1 MKRVLVFVAFLLTLP
16 NAFAES
22 YNLPLDSL
30 SEWTGKKTINVVSNV
45 PDLDEDSEFLA
56 LLGRLSVKGFDVN
69 FDHSGFSDEGLVL
82 EVLEVQDKLAISIKS
97 VDSQIYLFSTL
108 VDRAGHATSITD
120 TDTFPQRILPLPLDF
135 KPKRVAALS
144 MSAREDGRLVFLSD
158 AKLVLGSLKADNI
171 HIIDELQSNIKDSKA
186 IYLSIG
192 QSDSD
197 PNLEVAV
204 VWGQDRDISG
214 KGQYTKIYSQ
224 LFEISEKGLGEES
237 ERKEDVA
244 IRFIDNELY
253 AQRYELLNGD
263 IGKLM
268 AASLKSGRISVSE
281 EVSSLPA
288 DREIF
293 SIFPVSDSE
302 WINVAESYLEL
313 QTSGRDSVARLEL
326 GKVSSPK
333 VAKRLMDR
341 KIISSP
347 DYAYSVNEKYL
358 SIPRQVV
365 VEGRKIITF
374 MRKRRSAFAGLS
386 SASGSD
392 VIVSASWDSNSP
404 STGFSITPIREVDSF
419 LIDFSRVKIGDKSA
433 LVVLAN
439 EENGSQGASHIYIY

>member
-1 MKRVLVFVAFLLTLP
+1 
-16 NAFAES
+16 
-22 YNLPLDSL
+22 
-30 SEWTGKKTINVVSNV
+30 
-45 PDLDEDSEFLA
+45 
-56 LLGRLSVKGFDVN
+56 
-69 FDHSGFSDEGLVL
+69 
-82 EVLEVQDKLAISIKS
+82 
-97 VDSQIYLFSTL
+97 
-108 VDRAGHATSITD
+108 
-120 TDTFPQRILPLPLDF
+120 
-135 KPKRVAALS
+135 
-144 MSAREDGRLVFLSD
+144 
-158 AKLVLGSLKADNI
+158 
-171 HIIDELQSNIKDSKA
+171 
-186 IYLSIG
+186 
-192 QSDSD
+192 
-197 PNLEVAV
+197 
-204 VWGQDRDISG
+204 
-214 KGQYTKIYSQ
+214 
-224 LFEISEKGLGEES
+224 
-237 ERKEDVA
+237 
-244 IRFIDNELY
+244 
-253 AQRYELLNGD
+253 
-263 IGKLM
+263 M
-268 AASLKSGRISVSE
+268 AASLKSGRVSVSE